1 MSENENLVLD
11 GTENV
16 EGTTTEETVEQVT
29 EPVKTYTEEEV
40 NQIVGKK
47 IARERAKIQK
57 ENKRT
62 YGRLEHVLKAGMGG
76 ETIEEMTNSLEK
88 FYTDKGI
95 SIPKEPTYSNK
106 DIEVLAKAEADEI
119 ISSGFEDVIEEAD
132 RLRDIGA
139 ERMTAREKALFV
151 KLTDHIKN
159 TETGREL
166 SKLGVTEDVYKSDDF
181 KSFAKKFEGSKT
193 PIKEIYEIY
202 NKTQPKK
209 EIKTMG
215 SMKHAASDKSDVK
228 DFYSYEEAQK
238 FSREDFDK
246 NPALYDAVQKSMLK
260 W

>member
-1 MSENENLVLD
+1 MDNNENLVLD
-11 GTENV
+11 TENV
-16 EGTTTEETVEQVT
+16 ETTTEEIPVVE
-29 EPVKTYTEEEV
+29 EKTYKQSEV
-40 NQIVGKK
+40 DSIVGKAK
-47 IARERAKIQK
+47 GRAKAQIKK
-57 ENKRT
+57 EYERD
-62 YGRLEHVLKAGMGG
+62 YGELIDVLKAGTGKESVKELT
-76 ETIEEMTNSLEK
+76 ETFAE
-88 FYTDKGI
+88 FYKSKGV
-95 SIPKEPTYSNK
+95 SIPEKPIFNDK
-106 DIEVLAKAEADEI
+106 DIEVLAGVDADEI
-119 ISSGFEDVIEEAD
+119 IRAGFDDVIEAAD

-166 SKLGVTEDVYKSDDF
+166 SKLGVTEDVYGSDDF
-181 KSFAKKFEGSKT
+181 KSFAKKFDSKT
-193 PIKEIYEIY
+193 PITEIYEIY
-202 NKTQPKK
+202 NHTKPKK

-215 SMKHAASDKSDVK
+215 SMKHSASDKGEVK